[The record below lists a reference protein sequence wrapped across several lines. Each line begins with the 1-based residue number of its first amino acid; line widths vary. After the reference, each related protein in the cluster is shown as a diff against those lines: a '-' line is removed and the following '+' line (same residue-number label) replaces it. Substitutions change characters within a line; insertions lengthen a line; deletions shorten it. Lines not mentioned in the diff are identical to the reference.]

1 MNIDIVAIVGGHFCF
16 CLSFT
21 GMENW
26 NLVMSLGFRGAL
38 VVDGR
43 SFLCF
48 WFAGREVTSSFQF
61 TN

>member
-1 MNIDIVAIVGGHFCF
+1 
-16 CLSFT
+16 
-21 GMENW
+21 MENW

-48 WFAGREVTSSFQF
+48 GLREGKSHLAFNLRIDTVLVR
-61 TN
+61 